1 MAAYILANVKVTDA
15 TRYEKY
21 KQLAQQAV
29 ERYGGRYLVRGGETA
44 LLEGGWQHDRIVV
57 LEFPTLERAREFYR
71 SPEYADAREARS
83 GCAEMKMLA
92 VAGV

>member
-15 TRYEKY
+15 TRYERY

-44 LLEGGWQHDRIVV
+44 
-57 LEFPTLERAREFYR
+57 
-71 SPEYADAREARS
+71 
-83 GCAEMKMLA
+83 ML
-92 VAGV
+92 